1 MHIGIAFRDITP
13 NVPMRMM
20 GYGDRDHASEGVH
33 DPLLVYVLFVK
44 PSGAESFCWI
54 SADLCVFGPDS
65 AKALK
70 NEIAKKTGLTEHALI
85 LQGTHTH
92 SGPDTYALHADESVE
107 GKQYFQLLVKQIS
120 EAINEAQKS
129 QKKATIMVRQG
140 VGTIGVNRRGLDK
153 PVDDRLFLLTL
164 LDQNKQPF
172 GTVMYYS
179 CHLTALGV
187 DNYLISSDW
196 IGPVRQW
203 FEKEHGMPFMYTQ
216 GAEGNVDPWTRGVLD
231 MSDPDQAKGVSFKK
245 LEEISKKMVGDVATT
260 FAGNST
266 MFLENLTMKRAQ
278 IDVPLRYG
286 GLSKEQFDEKLLAW
300 KQGFASFLGL
310 TIEEVPEDQRI
321 NEWIKKHSV
330 AAKISAEETGKY
342 VAEQFAYTQFLWAY
356 RNNEAY
362 IDRAA
367 GTVKMPITV
376 IDGGKIAFVPVPV
389 EPLMDVNFAIKKRVA
404 EKPILLCGLADGYFG
419 YLPHGENFIEKD
431 AETLYETVSSV
442 FAPEAADIIISK
454 ALDLL

>member
-1 MHIGIAFRDITP
+1 
-13 NVPMRMM
+13 
-20 GYGDRDHASEGVH
+20 
-33 DPLLVYVLFVK
+33 
-44 PSGAESFCWI
+44 
-54 SADLCVFGPDS
+54 
-65 AKALK
+65 
-70 NEIAKKTGLTEHALI
+70 
-85 LQGTHTH
+85 
-92 SGPDTYALHADESVE
+92 
-107 GKQYFQLLVKQIS
+107 
-120 EAINEAQKS
+120 
-129 QKKATIMVRQG
+129 
-140 VGTIGVNRRGLDK
+140 
-153 PVDDRLFLLTL
+153 
-164 LDQNKQPF
+164 
-172 GTVMYYS
+172 
-179 CHLTALGV
+179 
-187 DNYLISSDW
+187 
-196 IGPVRQW
+196 
-203 FEKEHGMPFMYTQ
+203 
-216 GAEGNVDPWTRGVLD
+216 
-231 MSDPDQAKGVSFKK
+231 
-245 LEEISKKMVGDVATT
+245 MVGDVATT
-260 FAGNST
+260 FAGDST

-286 GLSKEQFDEKLLAW
+286 GLSKEQFDEKLLVW
-300 KQGFASFLGL
+300 KQSFASFLGL

-376 IDGGKIAFVPVPV
+376 IDGGKIAFAAVPV